1 MAISDYLLNYPQAPK
16 LKTNYAAN
24 ALQNLQQSG
33 NPFAGIA
40 GALLSPF
47 AAKTDRDNAQALQQ
61 YEQEAGLAQTLMN
74 WGRQDDLAQRQRDW
88 DLQDAQ
94 TEREN
99 KLADALAQYRRE
111 DDVAQ
116 RNRDWALADRAAEFD
131 NNMGLIKAKQ
141 EGDLAKA
148 LIGFSSQPKEL
159 TPFEK
164 AFQAE
169 EGKKKAQ
176 YKQEYENQQALF
188 DNAQQIT
195 NELRYLADEATY
207 SPFGRFLDGI
217 AHIFGSGTPG
227 SVAKEKYQQTINNE
241 LIPKLK
247 QYLGGQFTEKE
258 GEMLRQTLGDVN
270 ATPAEKKAAIDAFMF
285 ARERALNQ
293 ARDKAMGQLG
303 TENDNP
309 LNL

>member
-1 MAISDYLLNYPQAPK
+1 MSIADSLINYPQAPK

-40 GALLSPF
+40 SAFLSPF

-61 YEQEAGLAQTLMN
+61 YAQQNDLAHTLMN
-74 WGRQDDLAQRQRDW
+74 WGRQDELAQRQR
-88 DLQDAQ
+88 
-94 TEREN
+94 N
-99 KLADALAQYRRE
+99 
-111 DDVAQ
+111 
-116 RNRDWALADRAAEFD
+116 WALADRAAEFD

-148 LIGFSSQPKEL
+148 LIDFSSQPKEL

-176 YKQEYENQQALF
+176 YNQEYENQQALF
-188 DNAQQIT
+188 ENAQQIA

-207 SPFGRFLDGI
+207 SPFGRGLDGI
-217 AHIFGSGTPG
+217 AHTLGFGTPG
-227 SVAKEKYQQTINNE
+227 SVAREKYQQTINNE

>member
-1 MAISDYLLNYPQAPK
+1 MSIADYLMNYPKTPQ

-40 GALLSPF
+40 SAFLSPF
-47 AAKTDRDNAQALQQ
+47 AAKTDRDNAQMLQQ
-61 YEQEAGLAQTLMN
+61 YAQQNDLANTLMN
-74 WGRQDDLAQRQRDW
+74 WGRQDEL
-88 DLQDAQ
+88 
-94 TEREN
+94 
-99 KLADALAQYRRE
+99 
-111 DDVAQ
+111 AQ
-116 RNRDWALADRAAEFD
+116 RNRDWAVADRAAEFN

-176 YKQEYENQQALF
+176 YNQEYENQQALF
-188 DNAQQIT
+188 ENAQQIA

-207 SPFGRFLDGI
+207 SPVGRFLDEI
-217 AHIFGSGTPG
+217 AHTFGSGTPG
-227 SVAKEKYQQTINNE
+227 SVAREKYQQTINNE